1 MKVLMYGWEYPPYI
15 SGGLGVACHAIVH
28 ALTKKNILI
37 NLVLPHDFSSHS
49 ASSTETLV
57 NLIGVDL
64 YDEQIAVT
72 SSNLINICQIDSLLH
87 PYFSTNE
94 YQNFI
99 EEKNNPN
106 QKNHKKKLIVK
117 QTIDH
122 HSPDFTPIKITAC
135 YGDNLFNE
143 VLRYSEIAGRLA
155 EQISHDVIHVHD
167 WMTILAGIKAKSI
180 SKKPLIFHTHA
191 LEIDRSGTKNYNR
204 QIFDIEKYGMEQAD
218 KVIAVS
224 NYTKNIITS
233 HYGIPANKIE
243 VVYNGIEQSNI
254 KHKINTKSSKTK
266 MVLFLGRITQ
276 QKGPSFFI
284 AIAKKILDKR
294 KDVQFV
300 IAGTGHLLAEMI
312 EQVAALRIGKY
323 VHFTGFLDQKTV
335 KKIYQ
340 LADVYVMPSVSEP
353 FGLSCL
359 EALSEDVPVVISKQ
373 SGVAEALHN
382 TLNADF
388 WDTDDMA
395 AKILA
400 VLAYKG
406 LGAELITNAKKEMEH
421 LTWDIAGDKII
432 SVYNNLTGS

>member
-28 ALTKKNILI
+28 ALAKKNIQI
-37 NLVLPHDFSSHS
+37 NLVLPHDFSLHS

-64 YDEQIAVT
+64 YDEKITVT
-72 SSNLINICQIDSLLH
+72 SSNLINICQINSLLH
-87 PYFSTNE
+87 PYFSPNE
-94 YQNFI
+94 YRKIIEARNKQNK
-99 EEKNNPN
+99 EKHLH
-106 QKNHKKKLIVK
+106 KITTNH
-117 QTIDH
+117 TIDH
-122 HSPDFTPIKITAC
+122 NSPDFTPSKLTGC
-135 YGDNLFNE
+135 YGNNLFNE
-143 VLRYSEIAGRLA
+143 VLRYSEIAGKLA
-155 EQISHDVIHVHD
+155 KQISHDVIHAHD

-191 LEIDRSGTKNYNR
+191 LEIDRSGTQHYNR

-218 KVIAVS
+218 KIIAVS
-224 NYTKNIITS
+224 NYTKNIITH
-233 HYGIPANKIE
+233 HYGIPANKID
-243 VVYNGIEQSNI
+243 VVYNGIDKSNI
-254 KHKINTKSSKTK
+254 QSKTNTKPSKTK

-284 AIAKKILDKR
+284 EIAKKILDKR

-312 EQVAALRIGKY
+312 EKVAAFRIGKY

-359 EALSEDVPVVISKQ
+359 EALAENVPVVISKQ
-373 SGVAEALHN
+373 SGVVEALHN

-388 WDTDDMA
+388 WDTDEMA

-400 VLAYKG
+400 LLAYKG

-421 LTWDIAGDKII
+421 LTWDIAADKII
-432 SVYNNLTGS
+432 HVYNLVSQ